1 MSSNK
6 YIKIQYSLNNV
17 KKTKSIK
24 LNEEENLETNFKN
37 NKNILNTT
45 LNANTFHLIRDNQKI
60 LLNKKVKV
68 KNLNIKEGDLIIASL
83 KAKNNEIENLH
94 NSNNISSANLNEET
108 SQDSNIIE
116 PINPRKKR
124 IILIAI
130 ISFVLLA
137 LTFSLIYYLI
147 FHPKD
152 SKSYNNKNIDNDIS
166 TNQTEPI
173 EQTIQIDPTN
183 QIELTIQINQTDEK
197 ENVIINTTDI
207 QEQDILSQEQK
218 EKEKEKELIFQ
229 KEDFITKKTYPLN
242 RLFLFNGEQLT
253 EMKVE
258 GENIKEENSY
268 HNFSETCDFIF
279 ITRDSFLEKND
290 STLIEKTWYSGYIA
304 IYNLIIPNSTHDNHI
319 IYDQKINE
327 YLRINKRRLSSR
339 DIFYINNGSDFCFA
353 KIEFYHNG
361 EIKNIYLPEGF
372 LLEHYSY
379 IKENIKLLIT
389 KISQNLY
396 VDSIEKKLNEIIE
409 TEENDNDKDLYKN
422 NMTDVNVNYEEEQ
435 NENYL
440 RNLNIDKKGEKYNN
454 IIYIKR
460 RHSDNN
466 YNNNSN
472 NSEISYSFEDFL
484 TQPLSKSIYYEF
496 REANIINDT
505 SYDINTDFI
514 SDDFKETDIYTD
526 IYTDM
531 NKLNINK
538 NYSNLTE
545 FSMKSIENDE
555 LKMEGGVVN
564 TTIYS
569 IIDEEGYL
577 ESVFEKSTLMMKS
590 PEEDNKDDDK
600 LDEETE
606 ALYNR
611 IYNNDNQI
619 TLEHA
624 KEKQSES
631 LQKNNISFGL
641 TYIYSNSSNVINC
654 TAHFINGEINKKLYD
669 YFDSFTYELYN
680 DTINKTDISN
690 NLHSYQSEDLNNN
703 NTRYLSE
710 EEKAVEYYG
719 MKIITYVKQLYKYNL
734 IGMKMEG
741 QIYSEINPSTGKMS
755 VYSIIN
761 FGNKNSKIKI
771 NDQKSNIHIT
781 LERSNQM
788 GYNLIL
794 LLEQTNY
801 ELIQRNKNY
810 SEIIIEF
817 ETNFTKFFEKY
828 YDYSNLFR
836 KSLND
841 LYNQV
846 QNFSGNFFYEL
857 IDLINRVYYNY
868 SLILEEVKNDEYD
881 FINRIRQVT
890 KEEYINYIYDMIDIL
905 ENFENMTLTFLDD
918 IDNELDSIED
928 FQIDVLYDIKDQID
942 ESKLLF
948 KKFNRNLF
956 NSIEKGILTFKC
968 DINDHIDNIIG
979 ELLYITDF
987 LAININKNEI
997 LIRAI
1002 DENTRKD
1009 LTIKLKDFR
1018 NIILTI
1024 MDLLIK
1030 NINDDYEKEMN
1041 IEDNKSIK
1049 YISNNKALNFLDNIE
1064 KKSEK
1069 VINKI
1074 KAGIDN
1080 INIYE
1085 SYSKNNDIINDINNK
1100 TFIEYINDIYTN
1112 IIYKALN
1119 ITPEYLNENSNIN
1132 KNKKILFEISKNI
1145 TNIINQEIKEINEYV
1160 FSFSNQYI
1168 EQNIYNI
1175 HYNLYYSRKLFF
1187 DDEMRDLLHEFYLLL
1202 NRTIEIHLKQMIDY
1216 NFGLANQVFEE
1227 ENNYFNIYRHKSRR
1241 FLTSDFIE
1249 RYYQY
1254 KSKFEQYLLLT
1265 FSEEFLNLLEKYFY

>member
-1 MSSNK
+1 MSSGK
-6 YIKIQYSLNNV
+6 YIKLQYSLNNV
-17 KKTKSIK
+17 KRTKSIK
-24 LNEEENLETNFKN
+24 LNEEENLEANFKN
-37 NKNILNTT
+37 NKNILNIT

-60 LLNKKVKV
+60 LLDKNVKV
-68 KNLNIKEGDLIIASL
+68 KDLNIKEGDLIVASI
-83 KAKNNEIENLH
+83 KVEKNEIENSH

-108 SQDSNIIE
+108 NQDSNIIQ
-116 PINPRKKR
+116 PINPNSPRKR
-124 IILIAI
+124 IFLLIAI
-130 ISFVLLA
+130 ISLILVA
-137 LTFSLIYYLI
+137 LTISLICYFI

-152 SKSYNNKNIDNDIS
+152 SKGYKINNKEIDKKIS
-166 TNQTEPI
+166 TNQTDP
-173 EQTIQIDPTN
+173 IDPTN
-183 QIELTIQINQTDEK
+183 QIDQIEPTNQIEPPFPIEKNDEK
-197 ENVIINTTDI
+197 ENDIINATDI
-207 QEQDILSQEQK
+207 QEKDKSLQE
-218 EKEKEKELIFQ
+218 EEEKELLFQ
-229 KEDFITKKTYPLN
+229 KEIFVTKKTYPSN
-242 RLFLFNGEQLT
+242 RLFLFSGEQLT

-258 GENIKEENSY
+258 GENIKEEDSY
-268 HNFSETCDFIF
+268 HNFSKTCDFIF
-279 ITRDSFLEKND
+279 ITRDSFLEKNF
-290 STLIEKTWYSGYIA
+290 STLTEKTWYSGYIA

-319 IYDQKINE
+319 IYDKKIND
-327 YLRINKRRLSSR
+327 YLGINKRRLNSR
-339 DIFYINNGSDFCFA
+339 DVYYINNGSNFCFA

-396 VDSIEKKLNEIIE
+396 VESIETKLNEIIE
-409 TEENDNDKDLYKN
+409 TDDNDEDLYEN
-422 NMTDVNVNYEEEQ
+422 NFTDVNIYFEEEEQ

-440 RNLNIDKKGEKYNN
+440 RNLNIDKQKEKYNN

-460 RHSDNN
+460 RLSDNN
-466 YNNNSN
+466 YNNSLN
-472 NSEISYSFEDFL
+472 NSEISYGIEDFL
-484 TQPLSKSIYYEF
+484 TQPLSKSIHYEF
-496 REANIINDT
+496 REANIINNT
-505 SYDINTDFI
+505 SYDINTDFYN
-514 SDDFKETDIYTD
+514 DDFKYTD

-531 NKLNINK
+531 NELNINK

-545 FSMKSIENDE
+545 YSIKSIENEE
-555 LKMEGGVVN
+555 LKIEGGLVN

-569 IIDEEGYL
+569 IIDDEGYL
-577 ESVFEKSTLMMKS
+577 ESVFEKSTLVMKS
-590 PEEDNKDDDK
+590 PEEDDKDDDK

-606 ALYNR
+606 ALYNQ

-619 TLEHA
+619 TLEHV
-624 KEKQSES
+624 KENQSES
-631 LQKNNISFGL
+631 VQKNNISFGL
-641 TYIYSNSSNVINC
+641 TYIYTNSSNVINC
-654 TAHFINGEINKKLYD
+654 TDHFINEEINEKLFG

-690 NLHSYQSEDLNNN
+690 NFYSYQSDDLNNKN
-703 NTRYLSE
+703 RYLSE
-710 EEKAVEYYG
+710 EEGNSVEYYG
-719 MKIITYVKQLYKYNL
+719 MKKITYMKPLYKYNL

-741 QIYSEINPSTGKMS
+741 QMYSEINPATGKMS

-771 NDQKSNIHIT
+771 KDQISNTHII

-794 LLEQTNY
+794 LLEQTNN
-801 ELIQRNKNY
+801 ELIQRNENY
-810 SEIIIEF
+810 SEIILEF
-817 ETNFTKFFEKY
+817 ETNFTEFFEKY
-828 YDYSNLFR
+828 YDYSGIFR

-841 LYNQV
+841 LYIQV
-846 QNFSGNFFYEL
+846 QNFSGEFFYEL

-868 SLILEEVKNDEYD
+868 TIILEEVKNDEYD
-881 FINRIRQVT
+881 FINRIREVT

-905 ENFENMTLTFLDD
+905 ENFENKTLTFLDD
-918 IDNELDSIED
+918 IDNELDNIED
-928 FQIDVLYDIKDQID
+928 FQIDVLYDIIDQIY
-942 ESKLLF
+942 ESKLIF
-948 KKFNRNLF
+948 TKFNRNLF
-956 NSIEKGILTFKC
+956 NAIEKGILTFKC

-1009 LTIKLKDFR
+1009 VSIKLKDFR
-1018 NIILTI
+1018 NIIITI

-1030 NINDDYEKEMN
+1030 NINNDYEKEMN
-1041 IEDNKSIK
+1041 INDNKSIK

-1064 KKSEK
+1064 KTSEK

-1119 ITPEYLNENSNIN
+1119 ITPEYLNEDSNIN

-1145 TNIINQEIKEINEYV
+1145 TDIINQEIKEINEYV
-1160 FSFSNQYI
+1160 FSFSNKYI
-1168 EQNIYNI
+1168 EENIYNI
-1175 HYNLYYSRKLFF
+1175 HYNLYYFRKLFS
-1187 DDEMRDLLHEFYLLL
+1187 DDEMSDLLHEFYLLL
-1202 NRTIEIHLKQMIDY
+1202 NRTI
-1216 NFGLANQVFEE
+1216 
-1227 ENNYFNIYRHKSRR
+1227 
-1241 FLTSDFIE
+1241 
-1249 RYYQY
+1249 
-1254 KSKFEQYLLLT
+1254 
-1265 FSEEFLNLLEKYFY
+1265 